1 MLRNVQK
8 RMYSRCRYD
17 DVNVIVGPRATT
29 LLTTFFGLGMTL
41 SWCQEL
47 YVHQE
52 KIRQE
57 QEKRNEERYA
67 ELRKLFLE
75 SKR

>member
-8 RMYSRCRYD
+8 RMYSRCRYED
-17 DVNVIVGPRATT
+17 VIVGPRATT

-52 KIRQE
+52 KLRQE
-57 QEKRNEERYA
+57 QEKRDKERHA